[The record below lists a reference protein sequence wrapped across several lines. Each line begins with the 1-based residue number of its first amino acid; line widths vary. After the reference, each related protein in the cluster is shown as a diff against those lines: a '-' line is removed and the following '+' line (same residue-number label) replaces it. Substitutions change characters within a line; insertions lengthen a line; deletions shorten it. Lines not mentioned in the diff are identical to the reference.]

1 MNSFVEEIKQQPLA
15 LRKAVYQYREEY
27 RSVLNQI
34 ADEYGSGKYDKLIF
48 IGMGTSYFAPLV
60 ITHQLSEIG
69 LNPVIYEAGEL
80 LHYNLSAITKDSLLI
95 AISQSGESVETKEVV
110 ESVRKKT
117 KIISILNNPESSI
130 AKNSDYILPLCA
142 GHEESV
148 TNKTYTNTLA
158 VLLMFSSILAN
169 KNINETGEKII
180 ACSNYLKQFLET
192 EQKKIQEIALFF
204 QSTSFLHFISRGP
217 SMVAAYQ
224 AALTFNEGARL
235 YTDAL
240 PAGSFRHGPF
250 ELVGDGHCAVFLAP
264 KGRTYNLLTS
274 MAKEISRLGSKVLLL
289 TNKRQED
296 VNAKIYQLVLEPSVK
311 EEEYFSIIASVPLE
325 LLLNEMANER
335 GIEAGRFEKGSK
347 ITSRE

>member
-1 MNSFVEEIKQQPLA
+1 MNSFIEEIKQQPLV
-15 LRKAVYQYREEY
+15 LRKVIYQYREEY
-27 RSVLNQI
+27 GCILSKI
-34 ADEYGSGKYDKLIF
+34 ADEYNSGNYNKLIF
-48 IGMGTSYFAPLV
+48 TGMGTSYFAPLV

-80 LHYNLSAITKDSLLI
+80 LHYNLSTITKDSLLI
-95 AISQSGESVETKEVV
+95 AISQSGESIETKKIV
-110 ESVRKKT
+110 EGVNEKV
-117 KIISILNNPESSI
+117 KIISITNDVESSI

-142 GHEESV
+142 GHEESI

-158 VLLMFSSILAN
+158 VLLMLSSTLAN
-169 KNINETGEKII
+169 KNINEIEEEII

-204 QSTSFLHFISRGP
+204 KSTSFLHFISRGP

-264 KGRTYNLLTS
+264 KGRTYDLLVS
-274 MAKEISRLGSKVLLL
+274 MAKEVSGLGSKVLLL
-289 TNKRQED
+289 TNKQQED
-296 VNAKIYQLVLEPSVK
+296 VNAKTYQLVTKPAVK
-311 EEEYFSIIASVPLE
+311 EEYFSIIASLPLE
-325 LLLNEMANER
+325 LLLNQMAKDR
-335 GIEAGRFEKGSK
+335 RIEAGKFKRGSK
-347 ITSRE
+347 ITFKE